1 LAQGTLAEGDI
12 MLKKMDESAGNVIG
26 FQVIGVLDRAD
37 FVTLTEEVQTAIDEA
52 GSAKLLIDFQMYV
65 SEEASGWTADL
76 KFASKYHG
84 KIERLALVGDRKTQ
98 MDIADH
104 LTHFYA
110 KQTEFFS
117 VFNRSSAWQW
127 LNDY

>member
-1 LAQGTLAEGDI
+1 
-12 MLKKMDESAGNVIG
+12 MLKKMDESVGNVLG
-26 FQVIGVLDRAD
+26 FQIIGVLEKAD
-37 FVTLTEEVQTAIDEA
+37 FATLTEEVQTAIDEA
-52 GSAKLLIDFQMYV
+52 GSARLLLDFQMYV
-65 SEEASGWTADL
+65 SENVSGWAADL

-84 KIERLALVGDRKTQ
+84 KIDKLALVGDRKTQ

-117 VFNRSSAWQW
+117 VFNRAAAWQW
-127 LNDY
+127 LKED

>member
-1 LAQGTLAEGDI
+1 LARGTLAEGDI

-26 FQVIGVLDRAD
+26 FQIIGVLERAD
-37 FVTLTEEVQTAIDEA
+37 FVTLTEEIQTAIDEA

-65 SEEASGWTADL
+65 SEEASGWVADI

-84 KIERLALVGDRKTQ
+84 KIEKLALVGDRKTQ

-117 VFNRSSAWQW
+117 DLSRSSAWLW
-127 LNDY
+127 LRED